1 MNGGSC
7 KGYKSHAMDCLL
19 ATDFK
24 VGSSLHS
31 LVEGIWLKRSQEVLK
46 NEQDQLNL
54 IRSANMLSVQLY
66 FMRSP
71 LRPQSKIG
79 FLQ

>member
-1 MNGGSC
+1 M
-7 KGYKSHAMDCLL
+7 GYKSRARDCLV

-24 VGSSLHS
+24 EGTRLHS
-31 LVEGIWLKRSQEVLK
+31 LVEGIWFKRSQEVLK
-46 NEQDQLNL
+46 NEQDQLNW